1 MDISLASWFV
11 ILLALAA
18 ANLPFLSER
27 LFCVI
32 PLSPKDA
39 PTDKSMWWRLLE
51 LVVLYFIVGFAGRF
65 IEGRTGDVFTQT
77 WEFYAIGAVIFIVL
91 AYPGFAFRYLRKRN
105 SAI

>member
-27 LFCVI
+27 LFGLI
-32 PLSPKDA
+32 ALSPKA
-39 PTDKSMWWRLLE
+39 ASTDKSMWWRLLE
-51 LVVLYFIVGFAGRF
+51 LLVLYFVVGFAGRF
-65 IEGRTGDVFTQT
+65 VEGRTGDVFSQT
-77 WEFYAIGAVIFIVL
+77 WEFYAIAAVAFIVL

-105 SAI
+105 SAL